1 LLPMTLIT
9 MYGREKRSDDYPG
22 PEDRGYNRVESPHHH
37 GRRPHR
43 RGAWVGVLFLRLLDE
58 KPMHGYE
65 LMDVLNKRGLA
76 PPDKIEP
83 GAIYITLRRMEHRGL
98 LTSRWEEKES
108 GPDRR
113 IYTLTEEGRRVL
125 KTGLEAVKLQKVV
138 LEDLTNYYETHFKQ

>member
-1 LLPMTLIT
+1 MIT
-9 MYGREKRSDDYPG
+9 MYGRGKRSDDCPG
-22 PEDRGYNRVESPHHH
+22 PEDCGCHEGEGPHHRV
-37 GRRPHR
+37 RRLHR
-43 RGAWVGVLFLRLLDE
+43 RGGWVGVLFLRLLDE

-65 LMDVLNKRGLA
+65 LMEVLNKRGLT

-113 IYTLTEEGRRVL
+113 VYTLTEEGRRVL
-125 KTGLEAVKLQKVV
+125 KAGLEAMKLQKAV

>member
-1 LLPMTLIT
+1 
-9 MYGREKRSDDYPG
+9 
-22 PEDRGYNRVESPHHH
+22 
-37 GRRPHR
+37 
-43 RGAWVGVLFLRLLDE
+43 
-58 KPMHGYE
+58 MHGYE

-76 PPDKIEP
+76 PPDGIEP

-125 KTGLEAVKLQKVV
+125 KAGLEAVKLQKVV